1 MSAKYLDNRY
11 FGIEKTSKIFMRLAT
26 PVMFAQLIQ
35 ALYNIVDSFFVGRFS
50 GDGLTGL
57 SVIYP
62 VQLLICAISVVT
74 GVCVNTVMERYYIS

>member
-35 ALYNIVDSFFVGRFS
+35 ALYIVDSSFVGRFS
-50 GDGLTGL
+50 GDGLTAL

-74 GVCVNTVMERYYIS
+74 GVCGNTVMERYYIS